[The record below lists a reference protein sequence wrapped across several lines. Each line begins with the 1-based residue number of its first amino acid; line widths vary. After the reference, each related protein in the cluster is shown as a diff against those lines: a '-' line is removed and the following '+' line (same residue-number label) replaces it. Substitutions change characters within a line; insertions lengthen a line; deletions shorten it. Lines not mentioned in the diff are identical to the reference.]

1 MSKVLRNRTEKIV
14 LRSAKELFAQ
24 KGYHQ
29 TSISDIIRRAGVARG
44 TFYLYFQSKRDV
56 FNTILDE
63 LVKSLGG
70 IMKRIDLNSSTPP
83 LEQLRNILRLIF
95 TLALEDPDMPRIL
108 LSRAV
113 GLDREFDRKLH
124 EFYGAVQGKVES
136 ALQHGIELGL
146 VRMCNT
152 EITACCILGCSKE
165 VIEFI
170 SSEPKSIFQL
180 DELLDEILNF
190 GLQGILTSRM
200 A

>member
-1 MSKVLRNRTEKIV
+1 MLKKERKNTLLRC
-14 LRSAKELFAQ
+14 AKEIFSE

-29 TSISDIIRRAGVARG
+29 ASISDIIQRAGVARG

-63 LVKSLGG
+63 LVRSLGG

-83 LEQLRNILRLIF
+83 LEQLRNILRQIF
-95 TLALEDPDMPRIL
+95 TLALEDPHMPRIL
-108 LSRAV
+108 LTRAV
-113 GLDREFDRKLH
+113 GLDKEFDRKLH

-146 VRMCNT
+146 VRMCCT
-152 EITACCILGCSKE
+152 QITACCILGCAKE
-165 VIEFI
+165 VVEFV
-170 SSEPKSIFQL
+170 SSEPEASFQL

-190 GLQGILTSRM
+190 GLQGILTPRM
-200 A
+200 T